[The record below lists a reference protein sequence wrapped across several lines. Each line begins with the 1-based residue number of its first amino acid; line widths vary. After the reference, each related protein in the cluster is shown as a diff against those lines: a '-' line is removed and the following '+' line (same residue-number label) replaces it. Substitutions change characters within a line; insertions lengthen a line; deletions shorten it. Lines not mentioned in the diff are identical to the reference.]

1 MEKQINTPVEIIDF
15 LPEYQPAMK
24 ALNIEWLEKY
34 FEVEPID
41 EKVLSNPQQYII
53 DQGGKIFFAK
63 IQEDIVGTVSLIKKS
78 EHSYELSKMAVTDKV
93 QSKGVGKILMKH
105 CIEEAKKLGAKE
117 VFLLSNTRLNK
128 AINLYKKSGFV
139 EEHFDGSDYKRADIY
154 MKLKL

>member
-105 CIEEAKKLGAKE
+105 CIDRSSRIWLVLLIICASRTL
-117 VFLLSNTRLNK
+117 VQCFFLLFCRSLVT
-128 AINLYKKSGFV
+128 
-139 EEHFDGSDYKRADIY
+139 
-154 MKLKL
+154 